1 MLGTFNSRGKRML
14 EDLFFSNSKKDD
26 EDLDHPLMIAIIGF
40 MISSIYFL
48 PFISLGVVLI
58 AGCCISTIALHV
70 LRKENNYFMAAFIL
84 ISASLLMNVISF
96 VVFDQL
102 PIVIHIITFILF
114 IAIFIFLH
122 FGIRKLCWEIQYYT
136 YNKSFLLGTVIFL
149 IGIASNLIDSNVVII
164 AYMAVAILFFYVITY
179 FIKELLTD
187 IKHRWTPKNSL
198 EMPIRLWGFS
208 LVTLFVLL
216 VIKYGMQ

>member
-1 MLGTFNSRGKRML
+1 ML
-14 EDLFFSNSKKDD
+14 EELIFSNSKKDD
-26 EDLDHPLMIAIIGF
+26 EDLDHPLMIAFVGF
-40 MISSIYFL
+40 MISCIYFL
-48 PFISLGVVLI
+48 PFINLGIVLI

-216 VIKYGMQ
+216 VIKYGIQ